1 MKHYI
6 VISAII
12 SVFII
17 FAAIFVLITFAYKA
31 SVNINALKIQQNPRK
46 PLLISN
52 SSDHIGQ
59 KTMNITNICGNL
71 YIKSF
76 RYQERQ

>member
-52 SSDHIGQ
+52 SSDYIGQ